1 MTHEMK
7 HTPAYGAESTVI
19 NIPGAVSTEAE
30 GINDFGQIVG
40 VYYLGGSGT
49 SGTPHAY
56 FKQDASSLSFSTIDP
71 PGASWAGTGG
81 INNLG
86 QIAGVFSDG
95 NGVHGFLKDG
105 ATFSFF
111 DVPSG
116 SFTGA
121 HAINDKGQI
130 VGEYRS
136 TVNSPSR
143 GFLKDGA
150 SYTTIDVPG
159 AVVTEAYG
167 INSQGHISGL
177 FRDASDRFHG
187 FLATTGDSD
196 GDGVPDNAD
205 VCPGTPAGEVV
216 DASGCSINQLCPCNN
231 QWENHGQY
239 VSCVAQTSNDFVTAG
254 LITEAERDAI
264 VSKAAQSSCGENR

>member
-1 MTHEMK
+1 
-7 HTPAYGAESTVI
+7 
-19 NIPGAVSTEAE
+19 
-30 GINDFGQIVG
+30 
-40 VYYLGGSGT
+40 
-49 SGTPHAY
+49 
-56 FKQDASSLSFSTIDP
+56 
-71 PGASWAGTGG
+71 
-81 INNLG
+81 LG

-111 DVPSG
+111 DVPGS

-150 SYTTIDVPG
+150 SYTTIDVLG

-167 INSQGHISGL
+167 INGQGHISGL

-196 GDGVPDNAD
+196 GDGVPDDKD

-216 DASGCSINQLCPCNN
+216 DASGCSINQLCPCEGPW
-231 QWENHGQY
+231 QNHGQY
-239 VSCVAQTSNDFVTAG
+239 VSCVDQAAEDFVAAG
-254 LITEAERDAI
+254 LITEAKRDAI
-264 VSKAAQSSCGENR
+264 VSEAAQSSCGR